1 MSPPH
6 PMEVTRCNS
15 RGYKSGQTSHDIR
28 GATCAVVKFDQAS
41 TRAKHA
47 LSDKDKSQMDKA
59 VWQTNHQLRFK
70 EQDYGLT
77 VIFIHSKAW
86 AFNY

>member
-1 MSPPH
+1 MV
-6 PMEVTRCNS
+6 VTRCNS
-15 RGYKSGQTSHDIR
+15 RGHKSDQTSHDIL
-28 GATCAVVKFDQAS
+28 GATCAVAKFDQAC

-70 EQDYGLT
+70 EQDYGYLY
-77 VIFIHSKAW
+77 S
-86 AFNY
+86 